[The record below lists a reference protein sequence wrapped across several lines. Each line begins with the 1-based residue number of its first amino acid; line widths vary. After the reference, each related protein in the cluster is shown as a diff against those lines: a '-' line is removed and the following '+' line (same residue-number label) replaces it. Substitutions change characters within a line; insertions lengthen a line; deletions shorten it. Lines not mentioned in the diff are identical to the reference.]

1 VQPGLHWNPPV
12 VDEVSLVNV
21 SELNAKTYEN
31 RAMLT
36 TDENIIDIAVTV
48 QYLIQDPVKYVIAVQ
63 DPELSLDN
71 ASESAIRHVVGG
83 NFMDQILT
91 TGRDRMAADVQE
103 RLQDY
108 MNAYNTG
115 IFVSQVNVVDAQP
128 PDAVRPAFDDVIRAR
143 EDEQRVQNQAQQY
156 SNQIIPEARG
166 EAQRRIEAANAY
178 SAEVVAEATGDASR
192 FDQLLTEYLK
202 SPEVTRQRL
211 YIDSIEDVMTASS
224 KIMVDVEGGNNMLF
238 LPLDKLMEQSNS
250 SIVVIVASNS
260 LFVVKET
267 ERAVMLQFGELVQD
281 SIDPGLHVKIP
292 WVNNVRKFDARI
304 LTEDAPRRRY
314 LTLEQKALEVDSYAK
329 WRIVDVGQFY
339 ISTRGNTTTA
349 GSLLAERINDGL
361 RDQIGDRTL
370 AEVVAGE
377 RDQMML
383 ALTADLNETTAADL
397 GIEIIDVRVKR
408 IDLPED
414 VRSSVYERMITER
427 NREAQELRSFG
438 EELAIG
444 IRADAD
450 RQATI
455 FRAEAYRDAEQL
467 RGEGDAT
474 ATAIYAN
481 AYNKD
486 PEFYAFTRSLNSYR
500 ETFSSKGDVLLLDP
514 NSDYF
519 KYLKNGI
526 SR

>member
-1 VQPGLHWNPPV
+1 MAWNEPGNNGNGNDKDKDKDPWGGGRKGGDQGPPDIDEVVRNLTKKFNSLFRGGSGGSSSTGSSSSGGGGLSAGLIAGLVAVVAVIWGFMGFYIVDEAERGVVLRFGKVLDLTVQPGLHWNPPV

-166 EAQRRIEAANAY
+166 EAQRRIESANAY

-192 FDQLLTEYLK
+192 FNQLLTEYLK

-211 YIDSIEDVMTASS
+211 YIDSIEEVMTASS

-250 SIVVIVASNS
+250 SINSN
-260 LFVVKET
+260 
-267 ERAVMLQFGELVQD
+267 
-281 SIDPGLHVKIP
+281 
-292 WVNNVRKFDARI
+292 
-304 LTEDAPRRRY
+304 
-314 LTLEQKALEVDSYAK
+314 
-329 WRIVDVGQFY
+329 
-339 ISTRGNTTTA
+339 NTTTDLRNLA
-349 GSLLAERINDGL
+349 DQLAPFLPGSSSANSV
-361 RDQIGDRTL
+361 DRSRL
-370 AEVVAGE
+370 P
-377 RDQMML
+377 
-383 ALTADLNETTAADL
+383 TT
-397 GIEIIDVRVKR
+397 GRG
-408 IDLPED
+408 
-414 VRSSVYERMITER
+414 
-427 NREAQELRSFG
+427 NR
-438 EELAIG
+438 
-444 IRADAD
+444 
-450 RQATI
+450 
-455 FRAEAYRDAEQL
+455 
-467 RGEGDAT
+467 
-474 ATAIYAN
+474 
-481 AYNKD
+481 
-486 PEFYAFTRSLNSYR
+486 
-500 ETFSSKGDVLLLDP
+500 
-514 NSDYF
+514 
-519 KYLKNGI
+519 
-526 SR
+526 

>member
-1 VQPGLHWNPPV
+1 MAWNEPGNNGNGNDKDPWGGGRKGSDQGPPDIDEVVRNLTKKFNSLFGGGSGGSSSTGSSSSGGGGLSAGLIAGLVALVVVSWAFMGFYIVDEAERGVVLRFGRVLDLTVQPGLHWNPPV
-12 VDEVSLVNV
+12 IDEVSLVNV

-91 TGRDRMAADVQE
+91 TGRDRIADDVHE
-103 RLQDY
+103 RLQNY
-108 MNAYNTG
+108 MNVYNTG

-211 YIDSIEDVMTASS
+211 YIDSLEDVMTASS

-250 SIVVIVASNS
+250 SINSNNTTS
-260 LFVVKET
+260 DLRNLADQLAPF
-267 ERAVMLQFGELVQD
+267 L
-281 SIDPGLHVKIP
+281 PGP
-292 WVNNVRKFDARI
+292 NSTNS
-304 LTEDAPRRRY
+304 
-314 LTLEQKALEVDSYAK
+314 VDRS
-329 WRIVDVGQFY
+329 RLPTNG
-339 ISTRGNTTTA
+339 RGN
-349 GSLLAERINDGL
+349 R
-361 RDQIGDRTL
+361 
-370 AEVVAGE
+370 
-377 RDQMML
+377 
-383 ALTADLNETTAADL
+383 
-397 GIEIIDVRVKR
+397 
-408 IDLPED
+408 
-414 VRSSVYERMITER
+414 
-427 NREAQELRSFG
+427 
-438 EELAIG
+438 
-444 IRADAD
+444 
-450 RQATI
+450 
-455 FRAEAYRDAEQL
+455 
-467 RGEGDAT
+467 
-474 ATAIYAN
+474 
-481 AYNKD
+481 
-486 PEFYAFTRSLNSYR
+486 
-500 ETFSSKGDVLLLDP
+500 
-514 NSDYF
+514 
-519 KYLKNGI
+519 
-526 SR
+526 

>member
-1 VQPGLHWNPPV
+1 MAWNEPGNNGNGNDKDKDPWGGGRKGGDQGPPDIDEVVRKLTKKFNSLFGGGGGGSSSTGSSSSGGGGVSAGLIAGLVAVLAVIWGFMGFYIVDEAERGVVLRFGRVMDLTVQPGLHWNPPV

-108 MNAYNTG
+108 MNVYNTG

-250 SIVVIVASNS
+250 SINSN
-260 LFVVKET
+260 
-267 ERAVMLQFGELVQD
+267 
-281 SIDPGLHVKIP
+281 
-292 WVNNVRKFDARI
+292 
-304 LTEDAPRRRY
+304 
-314 LTLEQKALEVDSYAK
+314 
-329 WRIVDVGQFY
+329 
-339 ISTRGNTTTA
+339 NTTTDLRNLA
-349 GSLLAERINDGL
+349 DQLSPFLPGSNSTNSV
-361 RDQIGDRTL
+361 DRSRL
-370 AEVVAGE
+370 P
-377 RDQMML
+377 
-383 ALTADLNETTAADL
+383 TT
-397 GIEIIDVRVKR
+397 GRG
-408 IDLPED
+408 
-414 VRSSVYERMITER
+414 
-427 NREAQELRSFG
+427 NR
-438 EELAIG
+438 
-444 IRADAD
+444 
-450 RQATI
+450 
-455 FRAEAYRDAEQL
+455 
-467 RGEGDAT
+467 
-474 ATAIYAN
+474 
-481 AYNKD
+481 
-486 PEFYAFTRSLNSYR
+486 
-500 ETFSSKGDVLLLDP
+500 
-514 NSDYF
+514 
-519 KYLKNGI
+519 
-526 SR
+526 

>member
-1 VQPGLHWNPPV
+1 MAWNEPGNNGNGNDKDKDPWGGGRKGGDQGPPDIDEVVRNLTKKFNSLFRGGSGGSSSTGSSSSGGGGLSAGLIAGLVAVVAVIWGFMGFYIVDEAERGVVLRFGKVLDLTVQPGLHWNPPI

-192 FDQLLTEYLK
+192 FNQLLTEYLK

-211 YIDSIEDVMTASS
+211 YIDSIEEVMTASS

-250 SIVVIVASNS
+250 SINSN
-260 LFVVKET
+260 
-267 ERAVMLQFGELVQD
+267 
-281 SIDPGLHVKIP
+281 
-292 WVNNVRKFDARI
+292 
-304 LTEDAPRRRY
+304 
-314 LTLEQKALEVDSYAK
+314 
-329 WRIVDVGQFY
+329 
-339 ISTRGNTTTA
+339 NTTTDLRNLA
-349 GSLLAERINDGL
+349 DQLAPFLPGSSSANSV
-361 RDQIGDRTL
+361 DRSRL
-370 AEVVAGE
+370 P
-377 RDQMML
+377 
-383 ALTADLNETTAADL
+383 TT
-397 GIEIIDVRVKR
+397 GRG
-408 IDLPED
+408 
-414 VRSSVYERMITER
+414 
-427 NREAQELRSFG
+427 NR
-438 EELAIG
+438 
-444 IRADAD
+444 
-450 RQATI
+450 
-455 FRAEAYRDAEQL
+455 
-467 RGEGDAT
+467 
-474 ATAIYAN
+474 
-481 AYNKD
+481 
-486 PEFYAFTRSLNSYR
+486 
-500 ETFSSKGDVLLLDP
+500 
-514 NSDYF
+514 
-519 KYLKNGI
+519 
-526 SR
+526 

>member
-1 VQPGLHWNPPV
+1 MEKPMAWNEPGNNGNGNDKDKDPWGGGRKGGDQGPPDIDEVVRNLTKKFNSLFRGGSGGSSSTGSSSSGGGGLSAGLIAGLVAVVAVIWGFMGFYIVDEAERGVVLRFGKVLDLTVQPGLHWNPPV

-166 EAQRRIEAANAY
+166 EAQRRIESANAY

-192 FDQLLTEYLK
+192 FNQLLTEYLK

-211 YIDSIEDVMTASS
+211 YIDSIEEVMTASS

-250 SIVVIVASNS
+250 SINS
-260 LFVVKET
+260 
-267 ERAVMLQFGELVQD
+267 D
-281 SIDPGLHVKIP
+281 
-292 WVNNVRKFDARI
+292 
-304 LTEDAPRRRY
+304 
-314 LTLEQKALEVDSYAK
+314 
-329 WRIVDVGQFY
+329 
-339 ISTRGNTTTA
+339 NTTTDLRNLA
-349 GSLLAERINDGL
+349 DQLAPFLPGSSSANSV
-361 RDQIGDRTL
+361 DRSRL
-370 AEVVAGE
+370 P
-377 RDQMML
+377 
-383 ALTADLNETTAADL
+383 TT
-397 GIEIIDVRVKR
+397 GRG
-408 IDLPED
+408 
-414 VRSSVYERMITER
+414 
-427 NREAQELRSFG
+427 NR
-438 EELAIG
+438 
-444 IRADAD
+444 
-450 RQATI
+450 
-455 FRAEAYRDAEQL
+455 
-467 RGEGDAT
+467 
-474 ATAIYAN
+474 
-481 AYNKD
+481 
-486 PEFYAFTRSLNSYR
+486 
-500 ETFSSKGDVLLLDP
+500 
-514 NSDYF
+514 
-519 KYLKNGI
+519 
-526 SR
+526 

>member
-1 VQPGLHWNPPV
+1 MAWNEPGNNGNGNDKDKDKDPWGGGRKGGDQGPPDIDEVVRNLTKKFNSLFRGGSGGSSSTGSSSSGGGGLSAGLIAGLVAVVAVIWGFMGFYIVDEAERGVVLRFGKVLDLTVQPGLHWNPPV

-166 EAQRRIEAANAY
+166 EAQRRIESANAY

-192 FDQLLTEYLK
+192 FNQLLTEYLK

-211 YIDSIEDVMTASS
+211 YIDSIEEVMTASS

-250 SIVVIVASNS
+250 SINS
-260 LFVVKET
+260 
-267 ERAVMLQFGELVQD
+267 D
-281 SIDPGLHVKIP
+281 
-292 WVNNVRKFDARI
+292 
-304 LTEDAPRRRY
+304 
-314 LTLEQKALEVDSYAK
+314 
-329 WRIVDVGQFY
+329 
-339 ISTRGNTTTA
+339 NTTTDLRNLA
-349 GSLLAERINDGL
+349 DQLAPFLPGSSSANSV
-361 RDQIGDRTL
+361 DRSRL
-370 AEVVAGE
+370 P
-377 RDQMML
+377 
-383 ALTADLNETTAADL
+383 TT
-397 GIEIIDVRVKR
+397 GRG
-408 IDLPED
+408 
-414 VRSSVYERMITER
+414 
-427 NREAQELRSFG
+427 NR
-438 EELAIG
+438 
-444 IRADAD
+444 
-450 RQATI
+450 
-455 FRAEAYRDAEQL
+455 
-467 RGEGDAT
+467 
-474 ATAIYAN
+474 
-481 AYNKD
+481 
-486 PEFYAFTRSLNSYR
+486 
-500 ETFSSKGDVLLLDP
+500 
-514 NSDYF
+514 
-519 KYLKNGI
+519 
-526 SR
+526 

>member
-1 VQPGLHWNPPV
+1 MEKPMAWNEPGNNGNGNDKDKDPWGGGRKGGDQGPPDIDEVVRKLTKKFNSLFGGGGGGSSSTGSSSSGGGGVSAGLIAGLVAVLAVIWGFMGFYIVDEAERGVVLRFGRVMDLTVQPGLHWNPPV

-108 MNAYNTG
+108 MNVYNTG

-250 SIVVIVASNS
+250 SINSN
-260 LFVVKET
+260 
-267 ERAVMLQFGELVQD
+267 
-281 SIDPGLHVKIP
+281 
-292 WVNNVRKFDARI
+292 
-304 LTEDAPRRRY
+304 
-314 LTLEQKALEVDSYAK
+314 
-329 WRIVDVGQFY
+329 
-339 ISTRGNTTTA
+339 NTTTDLRNLA
-349 GSLLAERINDGL
+349 DQLSPFLPGSNSTNSV
-361 RDQIGDRTL
+361 DRSRL
-370 AEVVAGE
+370 P
-377 RDQMML
+377 
-383 ALTADLNETTAADL
+383 TT
-397 GIEIIDVRVKR
+397 GRG
-408 IDLPED
+408 
-414 VRSSVYERMITER
+414 
-427 NREAQELRSFG
+427 NR
-438 EELAIG
+438 
-444 IRADAD
+444 
-450 RQATI
+450 
-455 FRAEAYRDAEQL
+455 
-467 RGEGDAT
+467 
-474 ATAIYAN
+474 
-481 AYNKD
+481 
-486 PEFYAFTRSLNSYR
+486 
-500 ETFSSKGDVLLLDP
+500 
-514 NSDYF
+514 
-519 KYLKNGI
+519 
-526 SR
+526 

>member
-1 VQPGLHWNPPV
+1 MAWNEPGNNGNGNDKDKDPWGGGRKGGDQGPPDIDEVVRNLTKKFNSLFRGGSGGSSSTGSSSSGGGGLSAGLIAGLVAVVAVIWGFMGFYIVDEAERGVVLRFGKVLDLTVQPGLHWNPPV

-48 QYLIQDPVKYVIAVQ
+48 QYLIQDPVNYVIAVQ

-192 FDQLLTEYLK
+192 FNQLLTEYLK

-211 YIDSIEDVMTASS
+211 YIDSIEEVMTASS

-250 SIVVIVASNS
+250 SINSN
-260 LFVVKET
+260 
-267 ERAVMLQFGELVQD
+267 
-281 SIDPGLHVKIP
+281 
-292 WVNNVRKFDARI
+292 
-304 LTEDAPRRRY
+304 
-314 LTLEQKALEVDSYAK
+314 
-329 WRIVDVGQFY
+329 
-339 ISTRGNTTTA
+339 NTTTDLRNLA
-349 GSLLAERINDGL
+349 DQLAPFLPGSSSANSV
-361 RDQIGDRTL
+361 DRSRL
-370 AEVVAGE
+370 P
-377 RDQMML
+377 
-383 ALTADLNETTAADL
+383 TT
-397 GIEIIDVRVKR
+397 GRG
-408 IDLPED
+408 
-414 VRSSVYERMITER
+414 
-427 NREAQELRSFG
+427 NR
-438 EELAIG
+438 
-444 IRADAD
+444 
-450 RQATI
+450 
-455 FRAEAYRDAEQL
+455 
-467 RGEGDAT
+467 
-474 ATAIYAN
+474 
-481 AYNKD
+481 
-486 PEFYAFTRSLNSYR
+486 
-500 ETFSSKGDVLLLDP
+500 
-514 NSDYF
+514 
-519 KYLKNGI
+519 
-526 SR
+526 

>member
-250 SIVVIVASNS
+250 SINSNS
-260 LFVVKET
+260 TTTDLRNLADQLSPF
-267 ERAVMLQFGELVQD
+267 L
-281 SIDPGLHVKIP
+281 PGSSSA
-292 WVNNVRKFDARI
+292 NS
-304 LTEDAPRRRY
+304 
-314 LTLEQKALEVDSYAK
+314 VDRS
-329 WRIVDVGQFY
+329 RLPTTG
-339 ISTRGNTTTA
+339 RGN
-349 GSLLAERINDGL
+349 R
-361 RDQIGDRTL
+361 
-370 AEVVAGE
+370 
-377 RDQMML
+377 
-383 ALTADLNETTAADL
+383 
-397 GIEIIDVRVKR
+397 
-408 IDLPED
+408 
-414 VRSSVYERMITER
+414 
-427 NREAQELRSFG
+427 
-438 EELAIG
+438 
-444 IRADAD
+444 
-450 RQATI
+450 
-455 FRAEAYRDAEQL
+455 
-467 RGEGDAT
+467 
-474 ATAIYAN
+474 
-481 AYNKD
+481 
-486 PEFYAFTRSLNSYR
+486 
-500 ETFSSKGDVLLLDP
+500 
-514 NSDYF
+514 
-519 KYLKNGI
+519 
-526 SR
+526 

>member
-1 VQPGLHWNPPV
+1 MEKPMAWNEPGNNGNGNDKDKDPWGGGRKGGDQGPPDIDEVVRNLTKKFNNLFGGGSGGSSSTGSSSSGGGGLSAGLIAGLLAVVAVIWGFMGFYIVDEAERGVVLRFGRVMDLTVQPGLHWNPPV

-250 SIVVIVASNS
+250 SINSN
-260 LFVVKET
+260 
-267 ERAVMLQFGELVQD
+267 
-281 SIDPGLHVKIP
+281 
-292 WVNNVRKFDARI
+292 
-304 LTEDAPRRRY
+304 
-314 LTLEQKALEVDSYAK
+314 
-329 WRIVDVGQFY
+329 
-339 ISTRGNTTTA
+339 NTTTDLRNLA
-349 GSLLAERINDGL
+349 DQLSPFLPGSNSANSV
-361 RDQIGDRTL
+361 DRSRL
-370 AEVVAGE
+370 P
-377 RDQMML
+377 
-383 ALTADLNETTAADL
+383 TT
-397 GIEIIDVRVKR
+397 GRG
-408 IDLPED
+408 
-414 VRSSVYERMITER
+414 
-427 NREAQELRSFG
+427 NR
-438 EELAIG
+438 
-444 IRADAD
+444 
-450 RQATI
+450 
-455 FRAEAYRDAEQL
+455 
-467 RGEGDAT
+467 
-474 ATAIYAN
+474 
-481 AYNKD
+481 
-486 PEFYAFTRSLNSYR
+486 
-500 ETFSSKGDVLLLDP
+500 
-514 NSDYF
+514 
-519 KYLKNGI
+519 
-526 SR
+526 

>member
-1 VQPGLHWNPPV
+1 MAWNEPGNNGNDKDKDPWGGGRKGGDQGPPDIDEVLRNLTKKFNSLFGGGSGGSSSTGSSSSGGGGLSAGLIAGLVAVVAVIWGFMGFYIVDEAERGVVLRFGKVLDLTVQPGLHWNPPV

-250 SIVVIVASNS
+250 SINSN
-260 LFVVKET
+260 
-267 ERAVMLQFGELVQD
+267 
-281 SIDPGLHVKIP
+281 
-292 WVNNVRKFDARI
+292 
-304 LTEDAPRRRY
+304 
-314 LTLEQKALEVDSYAK
+314 
-329 WRIVDVGQFY
+329 
-339 ISTRGNTTTA
+339 NTTTDLRNLA
-349 GSLLAERINDGL
+349 DQLAPFLPGSSSTNSV
-361 RDQIGDRTL
+361 DRSRL
-370 AEVVAGE
+370 P
-377 RDQMML
+377 
-383 ALTADLNETTAADL
+383 TT
-397 GIEIIDVRVKR
+397 GRG
-408 IDLPED
+408 
-414 VRSSVYERMITER
+414 
-427 NREAQELRSFG
+427 NR
-438 EELAIG
+438 
-444 IRADAD
+444 
-450 RQATI
+450 
-455 FRAEAYRDAEQL
+455 
-467 RGEGDAT
+467 
-474 ATAIYAN
+474 
-481 AYNKD
+481 
-486 PEFYAFTRSLNSYR
+486 
-500 ETFSSKGDVLLLDP
+500 
-514 NSDYF
+514 
-519 KYLKNGI
+519 
-526 SR
+526 

>member
-1 VQPGLHWNPPV
+1 MEKPMAWNEPGNNGNGNDKDKDKDPWGGGRKGGGQGPPDIDEVVRNLTKKFNSLFGGGSGGSSSTGSSSSGGGLSAGLITGLVAVVAVIWGFMGFYIVDEAERGVVLRFGKVLDLTVQPGLHWNPPV

-250 SIVVIVASNS
+250 SINSN
-260 LFVVKET
+260 
-267 ERAVMLQFGELVQD
+267 
-281 SIDPGLHVKIP
+281 
-292 WVNNVRKFDARI
+292 
-304 LTEDAPRRRY
+304 
-314 LTLEQKALEVDSYAK
+314 
-329 WRIVDVGQFY
+329 
-339 ISTRGNTTTA
+339 NTTTDLRNLA
-349 GSLLAERINDGL
+349 DQLAPFLPGSNS
-361 RDQIGDRTL
+361 T
-370 AEVVAGE
+370 
-377 RDQMML
+377 
-383 ALTADLNETTAADL
+383 
-397 GIEIIDVRVKR
+397 
-408 IDLPED
+408 
-414 VRSSVYERMITER
+414 SSVDRSRLPTTGR
-427 NREAQELRSFG
+427 GNR
-438 EELAIG
+438 
-444 IRADAD
+444 
-450 RQATI
+450 
-455 FRAEAYRDAEQL
+455 
-467 RGEGDAT
+467 
-474 ATAIYAN
+474 
-481 AYNKD
+481 
-486 PEFYAFTRSLNSYR
+486 
-500 ETFSSKGDVLLLDP
+500 
-514 NSDYF
+514 
-519 KYLKNGI
+519 
-526 SR
+526 

>member
-1 VQPGLHWNPPV
+1 MAWNEPGNNGNGNDKDPWGGGRKGSDQGPPDIDEVVRNLTKKFNSLFGGGGGGSSSTGSSSSGGGGLSAGLIAGLVAVLAVIWGFMGFYIVDEAERGVVLRFGRVMDLTVQPGLHWNPPV

-108 MNAYNTG
+108 MNVYNTG

-250 SIVVIVASNS
+250 SINSN
-260 LFVVKET
+260 
-267 ERAVMLQFGELVQD
+267 
-281 SIDPGLHVKIP
+281 
-292 WVNNVRKFDARI
+292 
-304 LTEDAPRRRY
+304 
-314 LTLEQKALEVDSYAK
+314 
-329 WRIVDVGQFY
+329 
-339 ISTRGNTTTA
+339 NTTTDLRNLA
-349 GSLLAERINDGL
+349 DQLSPFLPGSNSTNSV
-361 RDQIGDRTL
+361 DRSRL
-370 AEVVAGE
+370 P
-377 RDQMML
+377 
-383 ALTADLNETTAADL
+383 TT
-397 GIEIIDVRVKR
+397 GRG
-408 IDLPED
+408 
-414 VRSSVYERMITER
+414 
-427 NREAQELRSFG
+427 NR
-438 EELAIG
+438 
-444 IRADAD
+444 
-450 RQATI
+450 
-455 FRAEAYRDAEQL
+455 
-467 RGEGDAT
+467 
-474 ATAIYAN
+474 
-481 AYNKD
+481 
-486 PEFYAFTRSLNSYR
+486 
-500 ETFSSKGDVLLLDP
+500 
-514 NSDYF
+514 
-519 KYLKNGI
+519 
-526 SR
+526 

>member
-1 VQPGLHWNPPV
+1 MAWNEPENNGNGNDKDPWGGGRKGSDQGPPDIDEVVRNLTKKFNSLFGGGSGGSSSTGSSSSGGGGLSAGLIAGLVALVVVSWAFMGFYIVDEAERGVVLRFGRVLDLTVQPGLHWNPPV
-12 VDEVSLVNV
+12 IDEVSLVNV

-91 TGRDRMAADVQE
+91 TGRDRIADDVHE
-103 RLQDY
+103 RLQNY
-108 MNAYNTG
+108 MNVYNTG

-211 YIDSIEDVMTASS
+211 YIDSLEDVMTASS

-238 LPLDKLMEQSNS
+238 LPLDKLMEQSTS
-250 SIVVIVASNS
+250 SINSN
-260 LFVVKET
+260 
-267 ERAVMLQFGELVQD
+267 
-281 SIDPGLHVKIP
+281 
-292 WVNNVRKFDARI
+292 
-304 LTEDAPRRRY
+304 
-314 LTLEQKALEVDSYAK
+314 
-329 WRIVDVGQFY
+329 
-339 ISTRGNTTTA
+339 NTTTD
-349 GSLLAERINDGL
+349 LRNLA
-361 RDQIGDRTL
+361 DQLAPFLPGPHSTNSVDRSRL
-370 AEVVAGE
+370 P
-377 RDQMML
+377 
-383 ALTADLNETTAADL
+383 TT
-397 GIEIIDVRVKR
+397 GRG
-408 IDLPED
+408 
-414 VRSSVYERMITER
+414 
-427 NREAQELRSFG
+427 NR
-438 EELAIG
+438 
-444 IRADAD
+444 
-450 RQATI
+450 
-455 FRAEAYRDAEQL
+455 
-467 RGEGDAT
+467 
-474 ATAIYAN
+474 
-481 AYNKD
+481 
-486 PEFYAFTRSLNSYR
+486 
-500 ETFSSKGDVLLLDP
+500 
-514 NSDYF
+514 
-519 KYLKNGI
+519 
-526 SR
+526 

>member
-1 VQPGLHWNPPV
+1 MEKPMAWNEPGNNGNGNDKDKDPWGGGRKGGDRGPPDIDEVVRNLTKKFNNLFGGGSGGSSSTGSSSSGGGGLSAGLIAGLVAVLAVIWGFMGFYIVDEAERGVVLRFGRVMDLTVQPGLHWNPPV

-108 MNAYNTG
+108 MNVYNTG

-250 SIVVIVASNS
+250 SINSN
-260 LFVVKET
+260 
-267 ERAVMLQFGELVQD
+267 
-281 SIDPGLHVKIP
+281 
-292 WVNNVRKFDARI
+292 
-304 LTEDAPRRRY
+304 
-314 LTLEQKALEVDSYAK
+314 
-329 WRIVDVGQFY
+329 
-339 ISTRGNTTTA
+339 NTTTDLRNLA
-349 GSLLAERINDGL
+349 DQLSPFLPGSSSTNSV
-361 RDQIGDRTL
+361 DRSRL
-370 AEVVAGE
+370 P
-377 RDQMML
+377 
-383 ALTADLNETTAADL
+383 TT
-397 GIEIIDVRVKR
+397 GRG
-408 IDLPED
+408 
-414 VRSSVYERMITER
+414 
-427 NREAQELRSFG
+427 NR
-438 EELAIG
+438 
-444 IRADAD
+444 
-450 RQATI
+450 
-455 FRAEAYRDAEQL
+455 
-467 RGEGDAT
+467 
-474 ATAIYAN
+474 
-481 AYNKD
+481 
-486 PEFYAFTRSLNSYR
+486 
-500 ETFSSKGDVLLLDP
+500 
-514 NSDYF
+514 
-519 KYLKNGI
+519 
-526 SR
+526 

>member
-1 VQPGLHWNPPV
+1 MAWNEPGNNGNGNDKDKDPWGGGRKGGDQGPPDIDEVVRNLTKKFNSLFGGGSGGSSSTGSSSSGGGLSAGLITGLVAVVAVIWGFMGFYIVDEAERGVVLRFGKVLDLTVQPGLHWNPPV

-250 SIVVIVASNS
+250 SINSN
-260 LFVVKET
+260 
-267 ERAVMLQFGELVQD
+267 
-281 SIDPGLHVKIP
+281 
-292 WVNNVRKFDARI
+292 
-304 LTEDAPRRRY
+304 
-314 LTLEQKALEVDSYAK
+314 
-329 WRIVDVGQFY
+329 
-339 ISTRGNTTTA
+339 NTTTDLRNLA
-349 GSLLAERINDGL
+349 DQLAPFLPGSNS
-361 RDQIGDRTL
+361 T
-370 AEVVAGE
+370 
-377 RDQMML
+377 
-383 ALTADLNETTAADL
+383 
-397 GIEIIDVRVKR
+397 
-408 IDLPED
+408 
-414 VRSSVYERMITER
+414 SSVDRSRLPTTGR
-427 NREAQELRSFG
+427 GNR
-438 EELAIG
+438 
-444 IRADAD
+444 
-450 RQATI
+450 
-455 FRAEAYRDAEQL
+455 
-467 RGEGDAT
+467 
-474 ATAIYAN
+474 
-481 AYNKD
+481 
-486 PEFYAFTRSLNSYR
+486 
-500 ETFSSKGDVLLLDP
+500 
-514 NSDYF
+514 
-519 KYLKNGI
+519 
-526 SR
+526 